1 MKQYK
6 VEVRTY
12 YSKMTFDKEHIA
24 KSSSEEIQ
32 NILDEHIRE
41 GWTLASTDATSF
53 GLAVYV
59 YLYFE
64 RDASDAA

>member
-6 VEVRTY
+6 VEARTY
-12 YSKMTFDKEHIA
+12 YSKVTLDKEHIA
-24 KSSSEEIQ
+24 KSSAQEIQ
-32 NILDEHIRE
+32 DLLDAYTQD
-41 GWTLASTDATSF
+41 GWRLASTDATSF

-64 RDASDAA
+64 REVPGEA